1 MLCISAISQADD
13 AAVAMESDNR
23 LIVDWSPS
31 NK

>member
-13 AAVAMESDNR
+13 AAVAMKSDNR